1 MKFFLLGLILIVST
15 PSCFA
20 FFTASSTCKSIPLQ
34 VVLGPTPSKDYVR
47 FQNELILKT
56 RALLSVLGVAATA
69 VPKSV
74 YAYGAVEIPKKKKE
88 GKIKVS
94 ETSLGIKFI
103 DVKVGD
109 GPNPGPGDI
118 VSINYLAFLS
128 NGTEFDSAYAKK
140 GLTFK
145 YGSKV
150 VIPGLEDVLET
161 MRPGGQRTCTI
172 PGKHIIP
179 VYYIQFIHQHP
190 PRASYFVLSAK
201 YAFGSKGVC
210 VGGSCL
216 VPPNEDLKYVVTLKK
231 VAANYN

>member
-15 PSCFA
+15 ASCLA
-20 FFTASSTCKSIPLQ
+20 FFTASSTCKSIPLK
-34 VVLGPTPSKDYVR
+34 VVLGPTPSNDCVR
-47 FQNELILKT
+47 FQNELTVKT
-56 RALLSVLGVAATA
+56 RTLLSVLGVTVATTA

-179 VYYIQFIHQHP
+179 VYNIQFIHQHP
-190 PRASYFVLSAK
+190 PRAS
-201 YAFGSKGVC
+201 
-210 VGGSCL
+210 
-216 VPPNEDLKYVVTLKK
+216 
-231 VAANYN
+231 